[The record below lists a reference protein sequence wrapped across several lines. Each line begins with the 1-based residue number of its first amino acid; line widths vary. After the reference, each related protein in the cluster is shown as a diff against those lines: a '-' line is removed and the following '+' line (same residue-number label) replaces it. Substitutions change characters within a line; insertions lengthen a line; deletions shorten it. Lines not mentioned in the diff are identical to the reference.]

1 MGTFFD
7 KPRGSAHCG
16 LLRWLNQLDRP
27 PLTKHFLRVQ
37 EALPPRFIRPILFL
51 LFFVS
56 GFCGLLYQVIWTRMA
71 FASFG
76 IIMPVLSVV
85 LSVFM
90 LGLSLGSAAGGKWIP
105 VLVRRT
111 RLSAAIFYALAE
123 CIIGVGAF
131 AVPKL
136 FDAGSAILL
145 SAGQMNSTGYLFS
158 SALVLAL
165 SILPFCFFMGTTFPF
180 MMAYIRES
188 ENPDT
193 QSFSF
198 LYTANVLGAMGGT
211 FLTAIVFVEMF
222 GFQETLHIAATGN
235 FCIALASL
243 ALGARQK
250 SIMARMPE
258 KETSA
263 VWIEMEPPARPQ
275 IPFLRWILFST
286 GFCAM
291 AMEVV
296 WTRLFTPVLKT
307 QVYSFALI
315 VFAYLGATFAGSLWY
330 RHHLKKNAA
339 WSVPKLMAI
348 LILAVFLPLVI
359 TDPRLV
365 KMSWLYNEDNS
376 SAILTLLSICPFCA
390 ALGYLTPG
398 LVDDYSRGNPARAG
412 AAYAINVTG
421 CIVGPLVAS
430 YLLLPEM
437 SERYAL
443 ILLGLPFF
451 AFYFAGWKS
460 LSSLP
465 RIFGSLG
472 AVAIAVYAL
481 FFAHDFQDLVASRAA
496 KMEVRR
502 DYAAEVI
509 SFDQPGNLPWLGKSL
524 LVNGIGM
531 TKLTPVTKFMVHLPL
546 ALHQGTPQSALII
559 CFGMGTSYRSALSW
573 GIDTTA
579 VELVPAVPQ
588 AFGFYHADAAEV
600 LQNPKG
606 RIVIDDGRRFLKR
619 TRDKYDLIVID
630 PPPPVEAAGSSL
642 LYSTEMYTL
651 LKEHLKPHGIV
662 QVWYPG
668 GPDPLVLQ
676 AIVRSATASFP
687 HVRCFISI
695 EGWGVHILAS
705 EDPIE
710 VPTAAQLVARM
721 PDRAK
726 NDLLEW
732 SQSGNLTT
740 HVSAVLSREVAAKD
754 ILNTNSQAQI
764 TDDDPL
770 NEYFLLRRHGLF

>member
-1 MGTFFD
+1 M
-7 KPRGSAHCG
+7 
-16 LLRWLNQLDRP
+16 
-27 PLTKHFLRVQ
+27 Q
-37 EALPPRFIRPILFL
+37 ETLPARLIRPILFL

-90 LGLSLGSAAGGKWIP
+90 LGLALGSAGGGKWIP
-105 VLVRRT
+105 AMVRKT
-111 RLSAAIFYALAE
+111 GLSAAIFYALAE
-123 CIIGVGAF
+123 AIIGAGAYT
-131 AVPKL
+131 VPQL
-136 FDAGSAILL
+136 FDAGGAILL

-180 MMAYIRES
+180 MMAYIREG
-188 ENPDT
+188 ENPDA

-198 LYTANVLGAMGGT
+198 LYTANVLGAMSGT

-235 FCIALASL
+235 FCIALASV
-243 ALGARQK
+243 ALGLRQK
-250 SIMARMPE
+250 PATGGAPE
-258 KETSA
+258 HATSGA
-263 VWIEMEPPARPQ
+263 LLGIEAPGSPRT
-275 IPFLRWILFST
+275 PFLRWILFST

-296 WTRLFTPVLKT
+296 WTRQFTPVLKT

-315 VFAYLGATFAGSLWY
+315 VFAYLGATFAGSWWY

-339 WSVPKLMAI
+339 WSVPKLMMI
-348 LILAVFLPLVI
+348 LILAVFLPVVI

-365 KMSWLYNEDNS
+365 KMSWLYDRDTF

-398 LVDDYSRGNPARAG
+398 LVDDYSRGNPTRAG

-421 CIVGPLVAS
+421 CILGPLVAS
-430 YLLLPEM
+430 YFLLPEM

-443 ILLGLPFF
+443 MFLGLPFF
-451 AFYFAGWKS
+451 AFYFASWRS
-460 LSSLP
+460 LQPEL
-465 RIFGSLG
+465 RILGSLG
-472 AVAIAVYAL
+472 AGAIAAYSL
-481 FFAHDFQDLVASRAA
+481 FFAQDFEDFVAIRA
-496 KMEVRR
+496 KRMEIRR
-502 DYAAEVI
+502 DYAASVI
-509 SFDQPGNLPWLGKSL
+509 SFDQPGFLPSLGKSL

-573 GIDTTA
+573 DIDTTA
-579 VELVPAVPQ
+579 VELIPAVPQ

-600 LQNPKG
+600 LRNPKG

-642 LYSTEMYTL
+642 LYSTEMYAL
-651 LKEHLKPHGIV
+651 LKQHLKPHGIA

-687 HVRCFISI
+687 HVRCFSSI
-695 EGWGVHILAS
+695 EGWGLHILAS

-710 VPTAAQLVARM
+710 VPTAAQLIARM

-726 NDLLEW
+726 SDLLEW
-732 SQSGNLTT
+732 SQSGNLTKD
-740 HVSAVLSREVAAKD
+740 VSAVLSREVRASD